1 MNIVTLTQQ
10 HFVALSLVACNFS
23 GNSVFLVLFLR
34 LLTRTG
40 YATSPA
46 PLFDIFGF
54 KPCMFCLSFGVGHVR
69 SSWVQPRRQIT
80 EIRVAESVRFC
91 VRHFLVHCCCGQ
103 CCQLTERALR
113 ADVTV
118 LTVDTEPAS
127 RADVTMLSVDTEH
140 HKQMSLCCQNQTCQ
154 NNRAKDGKGL
164 RENQV
169 WYQHLSAVQ
178 HSHPFNRKLTPS
190 CDC

>member
-1 MNIVTLTQQ
+1 MRLPPACIWHLGVQTL
-10 HFVALSLVACNFS
+10 HALSQFRCWSREEFR
-23 GNSVFLVLFLR
+23 GP
-34 LLTRTG
+34 
-40 YATSPA
+40 TSP
-46 PLFDIFGF
+46 P
-54 KPCMFCLSFGVGHVR
+54 KHRNPCRGK
-69 SSWVQPRRQIT
+69 
-80 EIRVAESVRFC
+80 
-91 VRHFLVHCCCGQ
+91 
-103 CCQLTERALR
+103 RALLCL
-113 ADVTV
+113 TLPCTLLLWSV
-118 LTVDTEPAS
+118 LSVDTEPAS

-190 CDC
+190 CDCWWLGRRAGSWWWWCGSWEGGLAMEDSVVVDCCYRPLHESRSLPADLVTS